1 MRMLLARLRLGTPQ
15 GLGPNECWPWQGRRT
30 RSGYGLIWYTEEGRR
45 SSTTANHV
53 IAIAAG
59 LPTDSRQHVGR
70 HSCDHPWCVNPV
82 HVLGGTQVQNI
93 ADMVE
98 RGRSDYQR
106 GHKRQFSTRIRTLS
120 DDDVRAIRA
129 ATDKPLLS
137 LSEQYGVTMAQISKI
152 RRRLAKAGVSD

>member
-1 MRMLLARLRLGTPQ
+1 MARLRLGTPQ
-15 GLGPNECWPWQGRRT
+15 GLGADECWPWQGRRT
-30 RSGYGLIWYTEEGRR
+30 AAGYGLIWYTEDGKR

-70 HSCDHPWCVNPV
+70 HSCDHGWCCNPA
-82 HVLGGTQVQNI
+82 HVLGGTQGQNM

-98 RGRSDYQR
+98 RGRADYQR
-106 GHKRQFSTRIRTLS
+106 GHKRRFSTRIRTLS

-129 ATDKPLLS
+129 ATDESLSS
-137 LSEQYGVTMAQISKI
+137 LSEQYGVKMPQISKI
-152 RRRLAKAGVSD
+152 RRRLAKAGVPD